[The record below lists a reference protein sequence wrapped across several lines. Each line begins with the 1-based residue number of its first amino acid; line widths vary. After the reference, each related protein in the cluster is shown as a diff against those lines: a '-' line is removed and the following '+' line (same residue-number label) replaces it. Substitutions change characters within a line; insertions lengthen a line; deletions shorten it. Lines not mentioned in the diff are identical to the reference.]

1 MLHRMILFTVPLLTL
16 SLLYL
21 AGCGSKSGSDGMA
34 LSVKSPSGPSQASNE
49 GNAEGGRSK
58 GHEEGRSPEGEHG
71 HKPGEHGGL
80 IVEIGRDNYHAE
92 AVFEKG
98 GTLRIHTL
106 GKDEGKIQ
114 EVETQ
119 TLTAYA
125 RPAEG
130 GESVS
135 FQLEPERQP
144 GDADGKTSA
153 FVGMLPE
160 ELRGKS
166 VDVTIPSIRINGER
180 FRFSVRM
187 TVEHHDAD
195 MPAKVND
202 AEEEALYL
210 TPGGIYTTADIQ
222 ANGNATASSKFK
234 GIMSSHNM
242 KPQSGDKICPVTM
255 TKANPKFTW
264 VVGGKS
270 YEFCCPPCVDE
281 FVKTAKEHPEEIQPP
296 EEYVK
301 P

>member
-1 MLHRMILFTVPLLTL
+1 MFHRMIRFTVPLLVL
-16 SLLYL
+16 SLAYL
-21 AGCGSKSGSDGMA
+21 AGCGSKSGSDA
-34 LSVKSPSGPSQASNE
+34 KDPSAKNTSGPQHAN
-49 GNAEGGRSK
+49 GEGGHADGHSK
-58 GHEEGRSPEGEHG
+58 GHEEHG
-71 HKPGEHGGL
+71 DAAGGDHEHKPGAHGGT
-80 IVEIGRDNYHAE
+80 IVSIGDSYHAE

-98 GTLRIHTL
+98 GSLRIHTL

-114 EVETQ
+114 EVELQ

-130 GESVS
+130 GEAVS
-135 FQLEPERQP
+135 FQLEPEPQP
-144 GDADGKTSA
+144 DDAEGKTSA

-180 FRFSVRM
+180 FRFSVKM
-187 TVEHHDAD
+187 TVEHHDED

-210 TPGGIYTTADIQ
+210 TPGGIYTAADIT
-222 ANGNATASSKFK
+222 ANGNTTASRKFK

-242 KPQSGDKICPVTM
+242 KPKPGEKICPVTM
-255 TKANPKFTW
+255 TVANPKFTW
-264 VVGGKS
+264 VVGGKA

-281 FVKTAKEHPEEIQPP
+281 FVKTAKEHPDDILSP

-301 P
+301 K